1 MTIYTKTSPY
11 YNTSIVNNYLD
22 VINFRDIP
30 KERDDILF
38 QVTAT
43 YEHRPDLLAYDL
55 YKDHKLW
62 WVFAVRNRSVIKD
75 PVFDLVAGVKIY
87 LPKETTLQR
96 VLGVV

>member
-1 MTIYTKTSPY
+1 MSTYAKTSPY

-30 KERDDILF
+30 NQVDDFLF

-55 YKDHKLW
+55 YKDAKLW
-62 WVFAVRNRSVIKD
+62 WVFAVRNKSTIKD
-75 PVFDLVAGVKIY
+75 PVFDLIAGVKIY
-87 LPKETTLQR
+87 LPKASTLKQ
-96 VLGVV
+96 VLGT

>member
-1 MTIYTKTSPY
+1 MYAKTSPY
-11 YNTSIVNNYLD
+11 YNSSMVNNYLD

-30 KERDDILF
+30 NERDDILF
-38 QVTAT
+38 ELTAT

-75 PVFDLVAGVKIY
+75 PVFDMVAGVKIY
-87 LPKETTLQR
+87 LPKASTLQR
-96 VLGVV
+96 VIG

>member
-1 MTIYTKTSPY
+1 MTTYTKTSPY
-11 YNTSIVNNYLD
+11 YNTSMVNNYLD

-38 QVTAT
+38 ELTAT

-55 YKDHKLW
+55 YKDQKLW

-75 PVFDLVAGVKIY
+75 PVFDMVAGVKIY
-87 LPKETTLQR
+87 LPKASTLQR
-96 VLGVV
+96 VIG

>member
-1 MTIYTKTSPY
+1 MTMYAKTSPY
-11 YNTSIVNNYLD
+11 YNSSMINNYLD

-38 QVTAT
+38 ELTAT

-75 PVFDLVAGVKIY
+75 PVFDMVAGVKIY
-87 LPKETTLQR
+87 LPKASTLQR
-96 VLGVV
+96 VIG

>member
-1 MTIYTKTSPY
+1 MTIYSKSSPY
-11 YNTSIVNNYLD
+11 YNTAIVNNYLD

-38 QVTAT
+38 EVTAT

-55 YKDHKLW
+55 YNDQKLW

-75 PVFDLVAGVKIY
+75 PVFDMVAGVKIY
-87 LPKETTLQR
+87 LPKASTLQR
-96 VLGVV
+96 VIG

>member
-1 MTIYTKTSPY
+1 MYAKTSPY
-11 YNTSIVNNYLD
+11 YNSSMVNNYLD

-38 QVTAT
+38 ELTAT

-75 PVFDLVAGVKIY
+75 PVFDMVAGVKIY
-87 LPKETTLQR
+87 LPKASTLQR
-96 VLGVV
+96 VIG

>member
-1 MTIYTKTSPY
+1 MTTYAKTSPY
-11 YNTSIVNNYLD
+11 YNTPITNNYLD

-30 KERDDILF
+30 NQVDDLLF

-55 YKDHKLW
+55 YKDAKLW
-62 WVFAVRNRSVIKD
+62 WVFAVRNKSVIKD

-87 LPKETTLQR
+87 LPKASTLTQ
-96 VLGVV
+96 VLGI

>member
-1 MTIYTKTSPY
+1 MTMYAKTSPY
-11 YNTSIVNNYLD
+11 YNSSMVNNYLD

-38 QVTAT
+38 ELTAT

-55 YKDHKLW
+55 YKDHKMW

-75 PVFDLVAGVKIY
+75 PVFDMVAGVKIY
-87 LPKETTLQR
+87 LPKASTLQR
-96 VLGVV
+96 VIG

>member
-1 MTIYTKTSPY
+1 MTTYTKTSPY
-11 YNTSIVNNYLD
+11 YNTSMVNNYLD

-38 QVTAT
+38 EVTAT

-55 YKDHKLW
+55 YNDQKLW

-75 PVFDLVAGVKIY
+75 PVFDMVAGVKIY
-87 LPKETTLQR
+87 LPKASTLQR
-96 VLGVV
+96 VIG

>member
-1 MTIYTKTSPY
+1 MTTYTKTSPY
-11 YNTSIVNNYLD
+11 YNTSMVNNYLD

-38 QVTAT
+38 ELTST

-55 YKDHKLW
+55 YKDQKLW

-75 PVFDLVAGVKIY
+75 PVFDMVAGVKIY
-87 LPKETTLQR
+87 LPKASTLQR
-96 VLGVV
+96 VIG